1 MKYEF
6 LTEDSVTQAQSDE
19 TMHLTNTEVAFS
31 NINEMSHVMNKKN
44 RSSDK
49 KTGKSQPPS
58 QNPTK
63 PQKYKTSLFIVGDSM
78 IQKIDGYLLTRF
90 LKHQYLVKARPFL
103 TAKTTNMYDYIKPT
117 QRDFKPEIFVL
128 HIGINDLPLKIH

>member
-19 TMHLTNTEVAFS
+19 KMHLTNTEVAFS

-78 IQKIDGYLLTRF
+78 IKKIDGYLLTRF
-90 LKHQYLVKARPFL
+90 LKHQYLVK
-103 TAKTTNMYDYIKPT
+103 KTSLRIQKMLSFFFRKFQLIIVFY
-117 QRDFKPEIFVL
+117 F
-128 HIGINDLPLKIH
+128 

>member
-31 NINEMSHVMNKKN
+31 NTNEMSHVMNKKN

-58 QNPTK
+58 QNP
-63 PQKYKTSLFIVGDSM
+63 
-78 IQKIDGYLLTRF
+78 KI
-90 LKHQYLVKARPFL
+90 
-103 TAKTTNMYDYIKPT
+103 
-117 QRDFKPEIFVL
+117 
-128 HIGINDLPLKIH
+128 

>member
-31 NINEMSHVMNKKN
+31 NTNEMSHVMNKKN

-78 IQKIDGYLLTRF
+78 IKKIDGYLLTRF
-90 LKHQYLVKARPFL
+90 LKHQYLVK
-103 TAKTTNMYDYIKPT
+103 KTSLRIQKMLSFFFRKFQLIIVFY
-117 QRDFKPEIFVL
+117 F
-128 HIGINDLPLKIH
+128 

>member
-31 NINEMSHVMNKKN
+31 NTNEMSHVMNKKN

-63 PQKYKTSLFIVGDSM
+63 PPKYKTSLFIVGDSM
-78 IQKIDGYLLTRF
+78 IKKIDGYLLTRF
-90 LKHQYLVKARPFL
+90 LKHQYLVK
-103 TAKTTNMYDYIKPT
+103 KTSLRIQKMLSFFFRKFQLIIVFY
-117 QRDFKPEIFVL
+117 F
-128 HIGINDLPLKIH
+128 